1 VERVQA
7 AVQTITTLRASCK
20 DEVTRLCAGVP
31 PEAGPLVE
39 CLRGSRNRLSQE
51 CRAMDLDMAVA
62 AAELV
67 EAVEELSSEEK
78 TQEALQI
85 LQGIESIA
93 FSRSQVL
100 LQIDSYQGLLGSANA
115 NRLLFNPQVVFGD
128 RGQFAVQLK
137 APVLAVYPYAPDK
150 PAQTGLGAVTTAF
163 AWAFFATPRV
173 HQYLSLG
180 LQWLSPVQPPVGAAW
195 GVAPGYA
202 ISFGVARFLS
212 LNGQIGWLRSF
223 ASRGYPDLN
232 ALLME
237 PIVVVN
243 LPGRT
248 FLALDTR
255 LGVNFVDGAFLP
267 VMKGIV
273 GLYVD
278 RRKSLSVSAW
288 YQASLTRDAAVDTFK
303 FGVGMALGYFFDW

>member
-1 VERVQA
+1 
-7 AVQTITTLRASCK
+7 VQTITTLRATCK
-20 DEVTRLCAGVP
+20 DEVQRLCAGLP
-31 PEAGPLVE
+31 PDAGQLVA
-39 CLRGSRNRLSQE
+39 CLRGSREGLSQE
-51 CRAMDLDMAVA
+51 CRAIDLDTAVA
-62 AAELV
+62 AAEIV
-67 EAVEELSSEEK
+67 EAMEDLSSEEK

-100 LQIDSYQGLLGSANA
+100 LQIDSYQGLLRSANA
-115 NRLLFNPQVVFGD
+115 DRLLFNPQVVFGA

-137 APVLAVYPYAPDK
+137 APVFAVYPYAPDR

-163 AWAFFATPRV
+163 AWAFYGTPRV
-173 HQYLSLG
+173 HQYVSLG

-195 GVAPGYA
+195 AVAPGYA
-202 ISFGVARFLS
+202 ISVGVARWLS
-212 LNGQIGWLRSF
+212 VNGQVGWVRSF
-223 ASRGYPDLN
+223 ASSGYPDLN
-232 ALLME
+232 VLLME
-237 PIVVVN
+237 PIVIVN

-288 YQASLTRDAAVDTFK
+288 YQSSLTQDAAADTFR